1 MENYRKKTKIVL
13 FYLSD
18 VEYPWVDQEEYV

>member
-18 VEYPWVDQEEYV
+18 VEYPWVDQEEYA